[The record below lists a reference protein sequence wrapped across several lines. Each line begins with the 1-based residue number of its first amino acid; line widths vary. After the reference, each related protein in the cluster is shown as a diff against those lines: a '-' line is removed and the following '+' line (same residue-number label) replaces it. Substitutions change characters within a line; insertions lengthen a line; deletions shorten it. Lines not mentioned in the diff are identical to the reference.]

1 MPRLVVVSN
10 RVADP
15 RKTAAGGLAVA
26 LARRAEQH
34 RRPVVRLERQDRR
47 GGGRR
52 QAGEGELH
60 TQQAGPVKLVTLD
73 LSREDHDAYYVGYS
87 NGVLWPVFHY
97 RLDLADFDAGYI
109 AGYRRVNQ
117 LFARKLAPLLRE
129 DDIIWVHDYHLI
141 PLAAELRALGCTQRI
156 GFFLHIPLPPP
167 LILAAIPGH
176 DWLIRALFA
185 YDLVGFQSEAD
196 HSHFCSYVQ
205 TEAHA
210 QNLGE
215 GRWRAFNRTVQ
226 AGAFP
231 IGIDVEEFTALAE
244 APEGREMYERM
255 RREYSR
261 RKLLVGVDRLDYS
274 KGLPQRMRAF
284 RELLKRYPET
294 HNSATLIQIA
304 SPSREDVSAYTD
316 ILHELESLCGS
327 INGNFGELDWMPVRY
342 MHRTVARARL
352 PGLYR
357 ASRVALVTPLRDG
370 MNLVA
375 KEFVVAQDPQDP
387 GVLVLSRFAGAAEQ
401 LRGGAAGQSL
411 RHRRHGQRHPPGA
424 ADAAGRAAR
433 AAPGADEDHPALR
446 RALVVRHLPGHAGQ
460 GQGRRNRHA
469 LAAAVAG
476 GSRSARVLTAGQRL
490 CRIVPVRE
498 ILLQALP
505 EHRLRSGSAR
515 WNSVIDEWNLRSS
528 GEPKIVVDGPARHG
542 QHQARCIRAA
552 GRPARDAPR

>member
-1 MPRLVVVSN
+1 MSRLVVVSN
-10 RVADP
+10 RLADP

-26 LARRAEQH
+26 LAD
-34 RRPVVRLERQDRR
+34 VLNNT
-47 GGGRR
+47 GGLWFGWSGKIVEAD
-52 QAGEGELH
+52 QGGKAGEAEMH
-60 TQQAGPVKLVTLD
+60 TQQAGPVRLVTLD
-73 LSREDHDAYYVGYS
+73 LSREDHDSYYVGYS

-117 LFARKLAPLLRE
+117 LFARKLKPLLRD
-129 DDIIWVHDYHLI
+129 DDIIWVQDYHLI
-141 PLAAELRALGCTQRI
+141 PLAAELRALGCTNRI

-176 DWLIRALFA
+176 DWLIRALFS
-185 YDLVGFQSEAD
+185 YDLVGFQSNAD
-196 HSHFCSYVQ
+196 HNHFCRYVEA
-205 TEAHA
+205 EAHA
-210 QNLGE
+210 QNLGD

-231 IGIDVEEFTALAE
+231 IGIDVQEFTALAE

-274 KGLPQRMRAF
+274 KGLPHRMRAF
-284 RELLKRYPET
+284 RELLTRYPET
-294 HNSATLIQIA
+294 HGSATLIQIA

-342 MHRTVARARL
+342 MHRTVARVRL

-375 KEFVVAQDPQDP
+375 KEFLAAQDPEDP

-401 LRGGAAGQSL
+401 LGEALLVNPYDIEGTANAIHLALQMPVEERRT
-411 RHRRHGQRHPPGA
+411 RH
-424 ADAAGRAAR
+424 
-433 AAPGADEDHPALR
+433 
-446 RALVVRHLPGHAGQ
+446 
-460 GQGRRNRHA
+460 
-469 LAAAVAG
+469 
-476 GSRSARVLTAGQRL
+476 
-490 CRIVPVRE
+490 
-498 ILLQALP
+498 QALMRTIREFDVHWWCDTFLETLAKAKAEETGTP
-505 EHRLRSGSAR
+505 WLRL
-515 WNSVIDEWNLRSS
+515 
-528 GEPKIVVDGPARHG
+528 
-542 QHQARCIRAA
+542 
-552 GRPARDAPR
+552 